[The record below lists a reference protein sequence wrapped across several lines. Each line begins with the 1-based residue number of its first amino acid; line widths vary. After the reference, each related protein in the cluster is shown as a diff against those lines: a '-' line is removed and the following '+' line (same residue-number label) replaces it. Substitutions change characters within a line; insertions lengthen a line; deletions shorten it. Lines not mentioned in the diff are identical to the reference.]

1 MPATSSLVQD
11 FLPVGFV
18 DEVDFELPV
27 NLRSN
32 VDFPPLHNSFT
43 DDWDCIDTQDIDD
56 ISILEDEEEWQ
67 QLELAIQRSL
77 EPEYCFASVAKQ
89 AQHVP
94 APQPKLTANT
104 MVFDAPTKR
113 RQKAK
118 EQDADSIEE
127 LGDSLVDLYPRN
139 KVASRMREMATLQ
152 KKRVRRNLDC
162 HICLSI
168 IPPKRPEGPVT
179 TLSLFHSR
187 YSYSSPLTFH
197 QYQHAIFKLLQIH
210 ERGLSAAHS
219 MKIHAHA
226 DTRKRR
232 SARRLETH
240 EPLVDV
246 I

>member
-1 MPATSSLVQD
+1 MPTTSSLVQD

-32 VDFPPLHNSFT
+32 ADFPPLHSSLT
-43 DDWDCIDTQDIDD
+43 DNWDWIDNQDIDD
-56 ISILEDEEEWQ
+56 VSILEEAEEWQ

-77 EPEYCFASVAKQ
+77 EPENCFASVAKQ

-104 MVFDAPTKR
+104 MVFDAPIKR

-118 EQDADSIEE
+118 EPDVELIEE
-127 LGDSLVDLYPRN
+127 SEESLADLYPHN
-139 KVASRMREMATLQ
+139 KVASRMREIATIH
-152 KKRVRRNLDC
+152 KKRERRNLDC

-168 IPPKRPEGPVT
+168 VPPKRPQEPVT

-187 YSYSSPLTFH
+187 YSYSLPLTFH
-197 QYQHAIFKLLQIH
+197 QYQHAIFKLLQVH
-210 ERGLSAAHS
+210 ERGLSTAHS

-226 DTRKRR
+226 ETRKRR